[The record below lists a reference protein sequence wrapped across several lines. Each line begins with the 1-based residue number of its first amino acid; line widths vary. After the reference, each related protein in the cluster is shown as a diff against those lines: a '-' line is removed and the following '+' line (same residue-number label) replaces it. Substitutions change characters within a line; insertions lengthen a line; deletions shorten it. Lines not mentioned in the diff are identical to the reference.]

1 MRSTGPT
8 GSMWPDRTE
17 RTEQFEQPFSGFSV
31 RAAHAVRAAR
41 GGAVVTAAA
50 ALALGGA
57 VTGSARAAEPVARPA
72 AASGLYA
79 PSALVLTA
87 GKDASTS
94 VDRAVTLSC
103 APSAGGTHPAPE
115 DACREL
121 GAAGGDFTAL
131 PSALPYTMCTR
142 EWAPVTVTA
151 SGVWQGKRVDWS
163 GTYNNGCEMQAA
175 LGAVF
180 AF

>member
-1 MRSTGPT
+1 MRG
-8 GSMWPDRTE
+8 R
-17 RTEQFEQPFSGFSV
+17 
-31 RAAHAVRAAR
+31 
-41 GGAVVTAAA
+41 AVVTAAV

-57 VTGSARAAEPVARPA
+57 VTGSARAAEPVVDRPA
-72 AASGLYA
+72 TASGLYA
-79 PSALVLTA
+79 PSALVLTV
-87 GKDASTS
+87 GKDTAAS

-121 GAAGGDFTAL
+121 GAAGGDFGAL

-142 EWAPVTVTA
+142 EWSPVTAAA

-163 GTYNNGCEMQAA
+163 GTYNNGCEMRAA